1 MKKQFIMKALL
12 ALSLVLL
19 IGMGKPVLA
28 QATADDSLRIFLE
41 GCDTLKE
48 ITHKNLTIIPV
59 RAPEMAKKF
68 NLTTLDEVIKSGKLI
83 IKEVSESGQVN
94 ALALQNSSD
103 HYVFIMAGEILSGA
117 KQDRILQQDVL
128 LPPNSNRT
136 VVSAFC
142 VEQGRWQYKSG
153 KFHSDGLNATI
164 AVRQS
169 AKVSQEQTRVWREVR
184 GINQFTEAD
193 TPTDTLRAAFNSPKM
208 KKARQ
213 DYWQNFNNIP
223 DKYQGVNGVIVLI
236 NGRVMVA
243 DLFSQ
248 TTIFKKLWKKLL
260 DSYIAEAIGRKGGK
274 VPSTFTSV
282 SDFMRNTLK
291 ANRKFSS
298 SPGAGQQVNM
308 TSKRIKGSGIVFKTK
323 PLHIDV
329 FPVDKYQMVPPKKRL
344 RRNYFQRR
352 ER

>member
-1 MKKQFIMKALL
+1 M
-12 ALSLVLL
+12 
-19 IGMGKPVLA
+19 PV
-28 QATADDSLRIFLE
+28 
-41 GCDTLKE
+41 
-48 ITHKNLTIIPV
+48 
-59 RAPEMAKKF
+59 
-68 NLTTLDEVIKSGKLI
+68 
-83 IKEVSESGQVN
+83 
-94 ALALQNSSD
+94 
-103 HYVFIMAGEILSGA
+103 Y
-117 KQDRILQQDVL
+117 
-128 LPPNSNRT
+128 
-136 VVSAFC
+136 C

-184 GINQFTEAD
+184 GINQFMEAD